1 MSHERNA
8 RPAGWRSE
16 LSTMET
22 ATAGSQSRTER
33 VDRAGGRAP
42 KVVPEEVVRVA
53 RRMFMA
59 SGSLEMRAL
68 AREIGVGRATLYRW
82 YRSREE
88 LLGEVLLSLSVAN
101 LRRAEADVATE
112 PGPRCVCDVHDLH
125 LRRITSNPSL
135 RHFVRQESDAALHVL
150 LDANGR
156 VHVGVTRAL
165 ADFIR
170 AQESAGRWRAPLGAE
185 GLAAVVSR
193 LSEAFIF
200 GDLIARAEPDA
211 TTPDVVLRM
220 MLGVFTG

>member
-1 MSHERNA
+1 M
-8 RPAGWRSE
+8 W
-16 LSTMET
+16 TMET
-22 ATAGSQSRTER
+22 ATAGSQARTEG
-33 VDRAGGRAP
+33 VDRVVAARAP
-42 KVVPEEVVRVA
+42 KVVPEEVMRAA
-53 RRMFMA
+53 RRMFLT

-82 YRSREE
+82 NRSREE
-88 LLGEVLLSLSVAN
+88 LLGEVVLSLAVAN

-112 PGPRCVCDVHDLH
+112 PGPTRVCDVHDLH
-125 LRRITSNPSL
+125 LRRVTGNRSL
-135 RHFVRQESDAALHVL
+135 RRFVGQESDTALRVL

-170 AQESAGRWRAPLGAE
+170 GQEAAAHWRAPLGAD

-193 LSEAFIF
+193 LSEAFIY

-211 TTPDVVLRM
+211 RTPDMVLRM
-220 MLGVFTG
+220 MLGVS